1 MFNSVFLSIA
11 IALVFVFLLL
21 AVMVTAINELVF
33 TFYRSRAK
41 QLEKFLSKLYFHDE
55 EWDKIFAAI
64 KHSPFINVL
73 KKDPKSF
80 PGSIPAETF
89 TTALLAHIGKNNL
102 TIEAVKKAVE
112 ENKDTHSGFY
122 SMLSALMSQNPTIEQ
137 LRAEIDKL
145 FNSAMERLTGWYKRN
160 AKIMS
165 FVFALII
172 CAGLNIDTITIT
184 KNLWNNKDKA
194 EQIAS
199 FAASAS
205 AYMEKND
212 SSQVVFRSGSDTLAY
227 LKVENKALT
236 GSKVGQA
243 VAMIDTTGG
252 KKSEQQLVRSYN
264 VLAKL
269 DIPIGWSKENI
280 PANAHNGWMNI
291 GLWLLKILG
300 ILLTTA
306 AVSLGAPFWFDI
318 LNKITPLKQS
328 TGKSAPAKSGSD
340 QNNPS

>member
-1 MFNSVFLSIA
+1 M
-11 IALVFVFLLL
+11 
-21 AVMVTAINELVF
+21 
-33 TFYRSRAK
+33 
-41 QLEKFLSKLYFHDE
+41 D
-55 EWDKIFAAI
+55 
-64 KHSPFINVL
+64 
-73 KKDPKSF
+73 
-80 PGSIPAETF
+80 
-89 TTALLAHIGKNNL
+89 
-102 TIEAVKKAVE
+102 
-112 ENKDTHSGFY
+112 
-122 SMLSALMSQNPTIEQ
+122 
-137 LRAEIDKL
+137 
-145 FNSAMERLTGWYKRN
+145 RLTGWYKRN

-165 FVFALII
+165 FVFAFLI
-172 CAGLNIDTITIT
+172 CAGLNVDSITIT

-199 FAASAS
+199 FAAAAS

-212 SSQVVFRSGSDTLAY
+212 SSQVVFRSGVDTLAY

-264 VLAKL
+264 VLANL
-269 DIPIGWSKENI
+269 DIPIGWSKNNV
-280 PANAHNGWMNI
+280 PADSGNCWMNI

-318 LNKITPLKQS
+318 LNKVTPLKQAA
-328 TGKSAPAKSGSD
+328 GKSAPAKGGSD
-340 QNNPS
+340 QNTTS